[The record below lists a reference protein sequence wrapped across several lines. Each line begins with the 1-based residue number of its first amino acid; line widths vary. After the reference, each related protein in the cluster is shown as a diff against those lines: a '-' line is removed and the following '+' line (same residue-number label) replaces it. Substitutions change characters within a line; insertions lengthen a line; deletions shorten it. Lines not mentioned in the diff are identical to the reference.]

1 MNLKTQSKGINPP
14 PSSSCG
20 LMRAILY
27 LPLLFAFAS
36 LGAQAQTLSI
46 SAPADANEGDSGTRD
61 LSFPVTMS
69 SSVSAPVSIRVCF
82 SGNASV
88 SFSRRDGFG
97 LNGDYKILL
106 GTQLQTASTCID
118 SNILAGQTSQE
129 NIGIRV
135 KGDLNVE
142 NDEIVTAA
150 LFIVSAPNG
159 VTLSSTASTASH
171 TILDDDTPPPVPL
184 GPLSII
190 DFILPT
196 KWSHDHFSIGRQI
209 VTDQGIMPSSN
220 DWGYQL
226 CFTGDATYGE
236 DYTIGNNVLQAIQ
249 IDNDGCTKT
258 NDREQGTGRRAGFD
272 RVHFYVNYLPDSE
285 TEEIEGD
292 ESIIVTLRNPMG
304 TNLYGDNGVSYRN
317 SLTFIIKGE
326 FQSANKKIIP
336 NDWPLKP
343 SGIGIGE
350 KFRLMFMT
358 STRQNA
364 KSSNINDYNTIV
376 QNDAAV
382 GHSSIRQ
389 FSSEFRVLASTSA
402 ISARTNTE
410 TIERGFPI
418 YWLNGDKV
426 ADDYNDFYDGSWSNA
441 DSPSWESG
449 IRAIS
454 SYGVWTGS
462 NNDGSRGDHPLGG
475 GQAAISASAGV
486 GSTTST
492 LNYYP
497 DLATEEYSFYALSP
511 VFEVAASQDQSF
523 QSEDVQDSF
532 SSQDSDVQQ
541 LVDYSELKAQVRTW
555 AGQTQH
561 GQAHVARWMRVLA
574 AFGEQDAIQQGYTAM
589 TAAEARNMADTY
601 TASRWNPIVEALID
615 LESRATAES
624 QSETEPEPEP
634 EPVACVS
641 QELEDD
647 VEDYSE
653 ETHYGEAHVERW
665 LRVLH
670 TFLGTANDA
679 TVMTAAGA
687 REMANTYSPGR
698 WNPVVAAIQCLE
710 EQALQQAMS
719 N

>member
-1 MNLKTQSKGINPP
+1 
-14 PSSSCG
+14 
-20 LMRAILY
+20 MRAILC

-36 LGAQAQTLSI
+36 LGVQAQTLSI

-61 LSFPVTMS
+61 LFFPVTMS

-82 SGNASV
+82 SGEASI

-106 GTQLQTASTCID
+106 GTQSQTASTCID

-135 KGDLNVE
+135 KGDLKVE
-142 NDEIVTAA
+142 NDEIVTAQ

-159 VTLSSTASTASH
+159 VTLSSTSSTASH

-184 GPLSII
+184 GPLSIT
-190 DFILPT
+190 DFIAPT

-226 CFTGDATYGE
+226 CFTGNATYGE

-249 IDNDGCTKT
+249 IDNDGCTRT

-304 TNLYGDNGVSYRN
+304 TNLYGDNGQSYRN

-326 FQSANKKIIP
+326 FQSANKQIIP

-343 SGIGIGE
+343 SGTGIGE
-350 KFRLMFMT
+350 KFRLMFIT

-364 KSSNINDYNTIV
+364 QSSNINDYNTIA

-382 GHSSIRQ
+382 GHLSIRQ

-402 ISARTNTE
+402 ISARENTE

-426 ADDYNDFYDGSWSNA
+426 ADDYNDFYDGSWSNV
-441 DSPSWESG
+441 DSLTWESG
-449 IRAIS
+449 IRATS
-454 SYGVWTGS
+454 TYGVWTGS
-462 NNDGSRGDHPLGG
+462 NNDGSRGDYPLGG
-475 GQAAISASAGV
+475 GQAAISANARSAI
-486 GSTTST
+486 ST
-492 LNYYP
+492 LNYYL
-497 DLATEEYSFYALSP
+497 DLATEEYFFYALSP
-511 VFEVAASQDQSF
+511 VFEVAASQGQSF
-523 QSEDVQDSF
+523 QSEDIQDSF
-532 SSQDSDVQQ
+532 SSEDSDQDGDVQQ
-541 LVDYSELKAQVRTW
+541 QADYSELKARVRTW
-555 AGQTQH
+555 AGEQGPGSDHAQ
-561 GQAHVARWMRVLA
+561 RWNRVLA
-574 AFGEQDAIQQGYTAM
+574 ALGDQDAMDDGHSPM
-589 TAAEARNMADTY
+589 TASEARGYAENGWTRWDDVVTALTEIESRVTAEAQT
-601 TASRWNPIVEALID
+601 
-615 LESRATAES
+615 
-624 QSETEPEPEP
+624 ETEPEP

-641 QELEDD
+641 DELEDK

-653 ETHYGEAHVERW
+653 ETFNGAAHVERW
-665 LRVLH
+665 LRVLQ
-670 TFLGTANDA
+670 TLKGTANDSTIMLSSEA
-679 TVMTAAGA
+679 Q
-687 REMANTYSPGR
+687 TYVDRGWNR
-698 WNPVVAAIQCLE
+698 WIEVRDAIQCLE
-710 EQALQQAMS
+710 THTGL
-719 N
+719 